1 MWVPSLEGKLR
12 SHVAGELSPHCE
24 IREKPICHNEDQCSQ
39 KKKKKK
45 NRKKNRSIQM
55 INSEELKEVNRAS
68 KAWS

>member
-1 MWVPSLEGKLR
+1 MWVPSLVGKLR
-12 SHVAGELSPHCE
+12 SHMAGELSPSATT
-24 IREKPICHNEDQCSQ
+24 KTSVA
-39 KKKKKK
+39 KKKK

>member
-45 NRKKNRSIQM
+45 RTGKKIDQY
-55 INSEELKEVNRAS
+55 K
-68 KAWS
+68 